1 MAGKVNEQFVSGFS
15 PPQSPRS
22 DEWQQKDDRWSSLQQ
37 STTSSIKDAVQ
48 SLLSIGQQSSFG
60 DKEEENK
67 CSLISEEKSGE
78 HEEHLEVTEKL
89 GTPPQSEDEFES
101 NCRSEESSLSEYDIH
116 QLNNASKR
124 SELAR
129 LLLTPTP
136 PPTPVQSSLTAM
148 PVPVIVRGPGK
159 RWQST
164 QPTPKKRL
172 NSTVTSHS
180 ADAKASKNENQSK
193 KPVAIVPLVSNSST
207 VTSACS
213 VSTTTTATTKTATT
227 VIQQP
232 TLILTTV
239 PSSTSTLL
247 PLSSGIVQ
255 LLVTPSQQITA
266 QQSNQTSVGNMT
278 STISSQQPQVIFATP
293 AFAPFASLTT
303 SGGELLSG
311 KKPVPERRRSYQ
323 CTYPNCTKTYFKSS
337 HLKAHIRT
345 HTGEKPFVCSWESC
359 GRQFSRSDEL
369 SRHKR
374 THTGEKKF
382 VCSICER
389 RFMRSDH
396 LTKHVRRHTASDSK
410 LKNVE
415 QLKNN
420 SIVASTT
427 APITISPSTATWLVI
442 E

>member
-164 QPTPKKRL
+164 QPTPKKL
-172 NSTVTSHS
+172 
-180 ADAKASKNENQSK
+180 
-193 KPVAIVPLVSNSST
+193 SNSST